1 MPITGCALQVFYI
14 QRAMQIAYFSHSY
27 RPVDTYVVDHFA
39 KLMRSTGVTPSLDPP
54 SDKVNGAKLERHL
67 NASDGMVAI
76 LTVRDGGV
84 SPHILYEINL
94 CRRARKPLLV
104 FVEDCLS
111 NDLVPPRILQYRF
124 SRASL
129 LRQVREHQHGFKILK
144 QYLGAD
150 PPPRYQPSASRQTC
164 LLLGFNTLA
173 PDNKEAIR
181 DQLDTQGYE
190 PIVLDLTPRQ
200 VNELALYE
208 DIAHANLVVHFVDD
222 LSPAAH
228 YTAGILH
235 TALVPNIAIT
245 CSSDYL
251 YDQFVPKEYQP
262 KQVISQRATDL
273 EIVLQ
278 EELRVYSQDF
288 LDLEDQEEVAKYADL
303 LLAFGAPQR
312 RHDPDIRNYIIRNVN
327 NMSDQYNINQ
337 AGAAGPNAHVNN
349 STFNQ
354 IASGVN
360 SSIDVQ
366 KLAEELT
373 MLRQSLSQKA
383 AKPEEFIELGHVASA
398 EKAAIAGESN
408 KAVHYLKQAGS
419 WVWET
424 ATKIGVEVAIQA
436 AKTSLGA

>member
-1 MPITGCALQVFYI
+1 
-14 QRAMQIAYFSHSY
+14 MQIAYFSHSY

-54 SDKVNGAKLERHL
+54 SDKVNAAKLERHL

-129 LRQVREHQHGFKILK
+129 LRQVREHHHGFQILK

-164 LLLGFNTLA
+164 LLLGFNALT
-173 PDNKEAIR
+173 PDNQEAIR
-181 DQLDTQGYE
+181 GQLDTKGYE
-190 PIVLDLTPRQ
+190 PIALGHAPSHE
-200 VNELALYE
+200 NEPALYE
-208 DIAHANLVVHFVDD
+208 DIAHANLAVHFVDD

-228 YTAGILH
+228 YMAGILR

-245 CSSDYL
+245 CRPDYL
-251 YDQFVPKEYQP
+251 YNRFVPREYQP
-262 KQVISQRATDL
+262 KQVISKRAADL
-273 EIVLQ
+273 EFVLL
-278 EELRVYSQDF
+278 EELRIYSQDF
-288 LDLEDQEEVAKYADL
+288 LDLEDQAEVAKYADL
-303 LLAFGAPQR
+303 LLAYGAPQR
-312 RHDPDIRNYIIRNVN
+312 RHDPDIRNYIIQNVN

-337 AGAAGPNAHVNN
+337 AGAVGPNAQVQN

-354 IASGVN
+354 VTSGVN
-360 SSIDVQ
+360 GGFDVQ
-366 KLAEELT
+366 RLAEELT
-373 MLRQSLSQKA
+373 VLRQALSQKA
-383 AKPEEFIELGHVASA
+383 EKPDEFIELGHVAAA

-408 KAVHYLKQAGS
+408 KAVHYLKQAGA

-436 AKTSLGA
+436 AKSSLGA